1 MQRHLVQD
9 VAGKLNI
16 NGIWIIKFCSILI
29 RPSQKL
35 KQYSSC
41 FTFRRSVR
49 SGYAFAHQEG
59 FGRLITSGRIMK
71 QGQQG
76 NPALPNFHTSMVQSM
91 PRLRTISQSKKSTPV
106 QEEHIVQDKSSK
118 NETPDNIRTVQ
129 LSINGQSREVPLPNQ
144 VSN

>member
-1 MQRHLVQD
+1 MQDEV
-9 VAGKLNI
+9 GKH
-16 NGIWIIKFCSILI
+16 NGVSLIYRILLLSIKMCCFKNYNILI
-29 RPSQKL
+29 YYVF
-35 KQYSSC
+35 YS
-41 FTFRRSVR
+41 RSVR

-76 NPALPNFHTSMVQSM
+76 NPALPNFHTSMIQAM
-91 PRLRTISQSKKSTPV
+91 PRMRAASQSKQKSTTTPV
-106 QEEHIVQDKSSK
+106 QEESIVQDQSNKT
-118 NETPDNIRTVQ
+118 EAPDNIRTVQ

>member
-1 MQRHLVQD
+1 ML
-9 VAGKLNI
+9 
-16 NGIWIIKFCSILI
+16 ILI
-29 RPSQKL
+29 SYF
-35 KQYSSC
+35 YS
-41 FTFRRSVR
+41 RSVR

-76 NPALPNFHTSMVQSM
+76 NPAFPNFHTSMIQAM
-91 PRLRTISQSKKSTPV
+91 PRMRTVSQSKQKSTTTPV
-106 QEEHIVQDKSSK
+106 QEERIVQEQS
-118 NETPDNIRTVQ
+118 NNIEAQDNIRTVQ

>member
-1 MQRHLVQD
+1 M
-9 VAGKLNI
+9 N
-16 NGIWIIKFCSILI
+16 S
-29 RPSQKL
+29 
-35 KQYSSC
+35 
-41 FTFRRSVR
+41 RRSVR

-76 NPALPNFHTSMVQSM
+76 NPSLPSFHTSMIQAM
-91 PRLRTISQSKKSTPV
+91 PRIRATSQSKQRPVTTPV
-106 QEEHIVQDKSSK
+106 HEENIVQAQSNQTDGR
-118 NETPDNIRTVQ
+118 DNVRTVQ

>member
-1 MQRHLVQD
+1 MEIKARSIYLV
-9 VAGKLNI
+9 V
-16 NGIWIIKFCSILI
+16 
-29 RPSQKL
+29 RPSHKL
-35 KQYSSC
+35 KLQSWI

-76 NPALPNFHTSMVQSM
+76 NPALPSFHTSMVQSM
-91 PRLRTISQSKKSTPV
+91 PRMRTISQSKKSTPV